1 MLTLDSRGVF
11 GSANNSYLHFV
22 PRVLHF
28 SAIHYT
34 RQGRH
39 VFYDWMVKEGGISL
53 LDEFFRLQVK
63 CHSDS

>member
-1 MLTLDSRGVF
+1 MQPLVPLVF
-11 GSANNSYLHFV
+11 HNFHPPSLRRNDY
-22 PRVLHF
+22 
-28 SAIHYT
+28 YT